1 MKKNFDLSYYGK
13 IIDEFKSKNYSF
25 IFFNKKIKKKNILLR
40 HDVDFSLEDAL
51 IIAKFEYKKKIR
63 SNYFFL
69 LSSPF
74 YNILNY
80 KDNLI
85 VKKIKK
91 LGHYVGVH
99 FDPSIYKIN
108 KSKALHK
115 EMKIFNDTIN
125 VQSKV
130 FSLHR
135 PGKLIKYKFGINLIN
150 TYDNK
155 YFKKIKYISDS
166 GGSFK
171 YSYPLDWL
179 KLNKDEPIQLLLHP
193 IWWSSTGT
201 TRFKV
206 KKMLANKKE
215 KIKVNILANFSKKNL
230 KKNFKNFNDF

>member
-1 MKKNFDLSYYGK
+1 MKNNFDLSYYGK
-13 IIDEFKSKNYSF
+13 IIDKFKSKNYNF
-25 IFFNKKIKKKNILLR
+25 VFFKKKIKKKNILLR

-51 IIAKFEYKKKIR
+51 IIAKFENRKKIK

-80 KDNLI
+80 QDKLI
-85 VKKIKK
+85 VNKIKK

-115 EMKIFNDTIN
+115 EIKIFNEIIG

-135 PGKLIKYKFGINLIN
+135 PGKLIKYKFGMNLIN
-150 TYDNK
+150 TYENK
-155 YFKKIKYISDS
+155 YFKKIKYLSDS
-166 GGSFK
+166 GGSFR
-171 YSYPLDWL
+171 YSYPLEWL
-179 KLNKDEPIQLLLHP
+179 KLNKDKPIQLLLHP
-193 IWWSSTGT
+193 IWWSKSGT
-201 TRFKV
+201 TRLKI
-206 KKMLANKKE
+206 KKLLANKK
-215 KIKVNILANFSKKNL
+215 KQIKDSILANFSKKNL
-230 KKNFKNFNDF
+230 KKNYKDI